1 MTDSQKDRQRDAGIN
16 TIIFDLGGVL
26 IDWNPRHLY
35 RTIFGDDHAAME
47 WFLAHVCSPQWNLRQ
62 DAGRP
67 WSEAIAEAEA
77 RHPEHAVHIR
87 AYWERWEE
95 TMGGAIDDTV
105 ALLDELRSEPV
116 RLLALTNWSAET
128 FPIGRRR
135 FPFLDWFEAIV
146 VSGEEKLIKPDRA
159 IYELLLQRYD
169 VVPERAIF
177 IDDSEANVIGA
188 KKVGLHAIHFCGA
201 FGLRRELVA
210 AGLLLRRS

>member
-1 MTDSQKDRQRDAGIN
+1 MTDARQGRPIDADID
-16 TIIFDLGGVL
+16 TVVFDLGGVL

-35 RTIFGDDHAAME
+35 RKIFGDDREAME

-67 WSEAIAEAEA
+67 WAEAVAEAEA

-95 TMGGAIDDTV
+95 TMGGAIDGTV

-135 FPFLDWFEAIV
+135 FPFLDWFEGIV

-169 VVPERAIF
+169 VEPARAVF
-177 IDDSEANVIGA
+177 IDDSEANVAGA
-188 KKVGLHAIHFCGA
+188 REAGLHAIRFRDPA
-201 FGLRRELVA
+201 ALRRELA
-210 AGLLLRRS
+210 AFDLLPA

>member
-47 WFLAHVCSPQWNLRQ
+47 WFLANVCTQEWNLQQ

-67 WSEAIAEAEA
+67 WREAVAEAQA
-77 RHPEHAVHIR
+77 CHPNHAVHIR

-95 TMGGAIDDTV
+95 TLGGAIEGTV
-105 ALLDELRSEPV
+105 ALLDELRSKPV

-128 FPIGRRR
+128 FPIGRQR
-135 FPFLDWFEAIV
+135 FPFLDWFEGIV
-146 VSGEEKLIKPDRA
+146 VSGAEKQIKPDRA
-159 IYELLLQRYD
+159 IYELLLQRYRVD
-169 VVPERAIF
+169 PERAVF
-177 IDDSEANVIGA
+177 IDDSAANVEGA
-188 KKVGLHAIHFCGA
+188 RRAGLHAIHFRDPPA
-201 FGLRRELVA
+201 LRRELA
-210 AGLLLRRS
+210 ALGLLLP

>member
-47 WFLAHVCSPQWNLRQ
+47 WFLANVCTQEWNLQQ

-67 WSEAIAEAEA
+67 WHEAVAEAQA
-77 RHPEHAVHIR
+77 RHPNHVVHIR

-95 TMGGAIDDTV
+95 TLGGAIEGTV
-105 ALLDELRSEPV
+105 ALLDELRSKPV

-128 FPIGRRR
+128 FPIGRQR
-135 FPFLDWFEAIV
+135 FPFLDWFEGIV
-146 VSGEEKLIKPDRA
+146 VSGAEKQIKPDRA
-159 IYELLLQRYD
+159 IYELLLQRYRVD
-169 VVPERAIF
+169 PERAVF
-177 IDDSEANVIGA
+177 IDDSAANVEGA
-188 KKVGLHAIHFCGA
+188 RRVGLHAIHFRDPPA
-201 FGLRRELVA
+201 LRQELA
-210 AGLLLRRS
+210 ALGFLLP

>member
-47 WFLAHVCSPQWNLRQ
+47 WFLANVCTQEWNLQQ

-67 WSEAIAEAEA
+67 WQEAVAEAQA
-77 RHPEHAVHIR
+77 RHPNHAVHIR

-95 TMGGAIDDTV
+95 TLGGAIEGTV
-105 ALLDELRSEPV
+105 ALLDELRSKPV

-128 FPIGRRR
+128 FPIGRQR
-135 FPFLDWFEAIV
+135 FPFLDWFEGIV
-146 VSGEEKLIKPDRA
+146 VSGAEKQVKPARA
-159 IYELLLQRYD
+159 IYELLLQRYRVD
-169 VVPERAIF
+169 PERAVF
-177 IDDSEANVIGA
+177 IDDSAANVEGA
-188 KKVGLHAIHFCGA
+188 RRAGLHAIHFRDPPA
-201 FGLRRELVA
+201 LRQELA
-210 AGLLLRRS
+210 ALGFLLP